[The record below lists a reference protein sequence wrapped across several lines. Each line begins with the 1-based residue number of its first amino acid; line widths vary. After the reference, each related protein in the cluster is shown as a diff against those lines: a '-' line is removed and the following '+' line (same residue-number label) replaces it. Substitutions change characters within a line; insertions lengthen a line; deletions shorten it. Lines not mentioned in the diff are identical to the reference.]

1 MRKKL
6 IAVVGAGV
14 LLTGCSGA
22 TPEAESSPAVS
33 ETTASPSTASKW
45 DDMTFCEAFEDQRS
59 AYQDAFDN
67 QEAVHVSELAA
78 EFNEWSDKLKISA
91 PVEMAE
97 DVATFT
103 APIYM
108 TESATVSLI
117 DVFAAGNSI
126 GRHCIM
132 GD

>member
-6 IAVVGAGV
+6 IAIVGAGV

-33 ETTASPSTASKW
+33 DTTASPSTTSKW

-59 AYQDAFDN
+59 AYQ
-67 QEAVHVSELAA
+67 EALDSPDGVRVSELEA
-78 EFNEWSDKLKISA
+78 EFNEWSDKLKTSA

-117 DVFAAGNSI
+117 DVFAAGNTI
-126 GRHCIM
+126 GGYCIM
-132 GD
+132 GN